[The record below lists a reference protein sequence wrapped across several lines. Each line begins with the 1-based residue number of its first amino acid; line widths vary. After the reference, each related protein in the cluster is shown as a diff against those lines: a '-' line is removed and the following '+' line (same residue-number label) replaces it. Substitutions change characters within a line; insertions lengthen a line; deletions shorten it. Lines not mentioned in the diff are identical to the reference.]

1 MNGSLR
7 REKWRINYK
16 YWNWKRKR
24 NYEGKG
30 IENAISTRGFKNIQ
44 IFLFAKKGR
53 EIFATLRRIWKY
65 SRLARKLEYK
75 DVWYRYLIYAKSL
88 KIFNIQGIYR
98 KKYTRRILENYEADT
113 IIFPKKNSKISDIRQ
128 KILKYETPII
138 RTSGEKLRNI
148 RCICDLSNLFE
159 RIWKSTRYLIFQNMF
174 NSKTPE
180 GIANDRNF
188 DTRY

>member
-30 IENAISTRGFKNIQ
+30 TENVISMRGFKNIQ

-113 IIFPKKNSKISDIRQ
+113 IIFPKKNSKISDIRE

-148 RCICDLSNLFE
+148 RCTIYQTF
-159 RIWKSTRYLIFQNMF
+159 
-174 NSKTPE
+174 SK
-180 GIANDRNF
+180 GYGKVRDI
-188 DTRY
+188 

>member
-30 IENAISTRGFKNIQ
+30 IENVISMRGFKNIQ

-113 IIFPKKNSKISDIRQ
+113 ISEKKFQNIGYSRKNFEIRNSNNSNIWGKITKHSV
-128 KILKYETPII
+128 Y
-138 RTSGEKLRNI
+138 
-148 RCICDLSNLFE
+148 DLSNLFE